1 MKLNK
6 DFIKHDMEDATLVV
20 PVAGADFHGIVR
32 GNSTVGAIVGLLE
45 NDITLD
51 GIVDAMCGR
60 FDGDPA
66 VIRRDVEDVVAK
78 LKEIGAIDE

>member
-6 DFIKHDMEDATLVV
+6 NYIRHEMDGSTLVV
-20 PVAGADFHGIVR
+20 PVAGADFHGVVH
-32 GNSTVGAIVGLLE
+32 GNSTVGAILELLE

-51 GIVDAMCGR
+51 GIVDAMCER

-66 VIRRDVEDVVAK
+66 IIREDVEDVVTR
-78 LKEIGAIDE
+78 LREIGAIDE